1 MSEIS
6 GHMLQMVLSLG
17 IIIVL
22 ILFCAY
28 AVRKVNF
35 ARVRSDNAI
44 KIVASLSLGAREKLV
59 LIQIGG
65 QQILFSMTPGAINKI
80 VSFDE
85 PVVSENDAGLSNFK
99 RTLQE
104 IMIKGPPGSSPAVD
118 A

>member
-6 GHMLQMVLSLG
+6 GHMLQMALSLG
-17 IIIVL
+17 VIIIL
-22 ILFCAY
+22 ILCCAY
-28 AVRKVNF
+28 ALRKVSF
-35 ARVRSDNAI
+35 AHVRSDNAI
-44 KIVASLSLGAREKLV
+44 KIIASLSLGPREKLV

-65 QQILFSMTPGAINKI
+65 QQILLSMTPGAINKI

-104 IMIKGPPGSSPAVD
+104 IMIKGSPRSEPAS
-118 A
+118 